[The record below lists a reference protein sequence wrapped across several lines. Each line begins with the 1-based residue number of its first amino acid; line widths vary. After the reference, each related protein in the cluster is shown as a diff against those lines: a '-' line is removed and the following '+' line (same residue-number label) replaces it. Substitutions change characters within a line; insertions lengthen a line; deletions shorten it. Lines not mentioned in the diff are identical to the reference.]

1 MDKFG
6 IKEKMKD
13 WFNCKIE
20 PFIELPIYNK
30 NHLNDKINS
39 KNYFWFSMSSLLI
52 YPLVLAGLL
61 WEIAE
66 QKSIFQIL
74 KNQLGLWIKNLNMGM
89 VHYLQLF
96 KIIYGSCILIY
107 LIVSILWMEVIIA
120 SGTDVNKVI
129 KKICTIILFA
139 SLMITWGQLN
149 FVKRVIDFISRNNN
163 LYGLNISDKDIWC
176 ITYLFKLGNLIEI
189 PLLFCIKLIYN
200 FVFIVTYWFV
210 CYRFKVTLLFSIL
223 VIIFELISYGI
234 IWMISDGSL
243 QNIRSLLPFM
253 GLSVISILIA
263 NEEKILWI
271 SFIITIY
278 CFYNAIKN
286 NFDRLLLTNSFIL
299 FIGNLI
305 SNLFKDN
312 VSNQTVCYLF
322 YLFMSMS
329 IAMYICEWF
338 VLEVRK
344 IKSLDEKEKKT
355 IENVIKNLFGGLAG
369 SSIMLIIIILEHFL

>member
-1 MDKFG
+1 
-6 IKEKMKD
+6 MKD

-20 PFIELPIYNK
+20 PFTELPIYNK
-30 NHLNDKINS
+30 NHLNHKINS
-39 KNYFWFSMSSLLI
+39 KNYFWFSMSTLLI

-74 KNQLGLWIKNLNMGM
+74 KNQLGLWIKNSNMGM

-107 LIVSILWMEVIIA
+107 LIVTILWIEVIIA
-120 SGTDVNKVI
+120 SGTDVSKVI
-129 KKICTIILFA
+129 KIICIIILFA

-149 FVKRVIDFISRNNN
+149 FVKRVIDFVSRNNN

-176 ITYLFKLGNLIEI
+176 IAYLFKLGNLIEI

-200 FVFIVTYWFV
+200 FIFIVTYWFV

-253 GLSVISILIA
+253 GLSFISILIA

-338 VLEVRK
+338 VLTVRK
-344 IKSLDEKEKKT
+344 IKYLGEKEKKT

>member
-129 KKICTIILFA
+129 KKICIIILFA

-299 FIGNLI
+299 FIGNLY

>member
-20 PFIELPIYNK
+20 PFIELPIYNQ

-74 KNQLGLWIKNLNMGM
+74 KNQLGLWIKNSNMGM

-107 LIVSILWMEVIIA
+107 LIVTILWMEVIIA

-129 KKICTIILFA
+129 KKICIIILFA

-243 QNIRSLLPFM
+243 PNIRSLLPFM
-253 GLSVISILIA
+253 GLSFISILIA